1 MRFWYQSFTEL
12 GRLPG
17 YARAIEAHVRRVAAP
32 GTEIVLN
39 GMDPGTYQT
48 EYPGTDIRHLAIQH
62 LHTLQ
67 ILDHAVRA
75 EREGY
80 DAFLLSTMP
89 DPGLQAARSLVDIPV
104 VGYGFAAMHTA
115 CYLGERFGVV
125 CFIRE
130 LMPLYAANART
141 YGLER
146 MAGPV
151 RHLGLSFH
159 DVVKGY
165 EDPAPVVAAFQEA
178 VRALAAEGVD
188 VVIPGEA
195 PLALLM
201 QIAGIH
207 RVDEVP
213 VIDTLAT
220 AVKMAEMLV
229 TLRRSSGMSVT
240 RRGYFFD
247 RPPAGRID
255 ELVRFYR
262 GG

>member
-12 GRLPG
+12 GRLPA

-32 GTEIVLN
+32 DTEIVLH
-39 GMDPGTYQT
+39 GMDPGTYPT
-48 EYPGTDIRHLAIQH
+48 EYPGTDIRYVAIQH
-62 LHTLQ
+62 MHTLQ
-67 ILDHAVRA
+67 ILEHTVRA

-80 DAFLLSTMP
+80 DAFVLSTMP
-89 DPGLQAARSLVDIPV
+89 DPGLQEARSLVDIPV

-115 CYLGERFGVV
+115 CYLGQRFGVV

-130 LMPLYAANART
+130 LMPLYAANARA
-141 YGLER
+141 YGLEQ

-151 RHLGLSFH
+151 RHLGLSFN

-165 EDPAPVVAAFQEA
+165 ENPAPVVAAFQDA

-201 QIAGIH
+201 QIAGVH
-207 RVDEVP
+207 RVDEVA

-220 AVKMAEMLV
+220 TVKMAEMLV
-229 TLRRSSGMSVT
+229 ALRQSSAMTVT
-240 RRGYFFD
+240 RRGYAFD
-247 RPPAGRID
+247 RPPAARID
-255 ELVRFYR
+255 ELMRFYR